1 MPKFAVNH
9 NFEYDSKSYDAGT
22 EVEMTATEAAE
33 IEEKGKKSHPHLS
46 PFLTKL
52 NDKKVASET
61 T

>member
-9 NFEYDSKSYDAGT
+9 NFEYGGKSYDAGT
-22 EVEMTATEAAE
+22 EAEMAASEAAE

-46 PFLTKL
+46 PFLTKIH
-52 NDKKVASET
+52 DKKVAAET